1 MIEVEVSVPGGSY
14 PVVIQPGL
22 LQQGG
27 DRIEIRGFGSFSVRN
42 RRSRQ
47 GRNPKTGETISV
59 PAKRVPFFTVGHELK
74 KRINAS
80 AGYDGDETVEVEL
93 KTAAE

>member
-1 MIEVEVSVPGGSY
+1 MFDSMTNA
-14 PVVIQPGL
+14 L
-22 LQQGG
+22 QGG

-74 KRINAS
+74 KTDQCFGWFR
-80 AGYDGDETVEVEL
+80 V
-93 KTAAE
+93 